1 MAIKQRA
8 PGADQLP
15 KQDPTPP
22 KSAPDV
28 HGFNVPVPDY
38 NLQRPRLIENKTWWR
53 WDFVLRWRKAIQYDL
68 GSILRRLRMKK
79 QIPNINVVRSVW
91 RRVKKGRIEVRDLKP
106 LTDVKGGGGVKSESK
121 STTGDTSTTG
131 TTGSH

>member
-1 MAIKQRA
+1 M
-8 PGADQLP
+8 
-15 KQDPTPP
+15 DPTPP

-28 HGFNVPVPDY
+28 HGFNVPVPEY

-131 TTGSH
+131 TTGSHYIR

>member
-1 MAIKQRA
+1 M
-8 PGADQLP
+8 
-15 KQDPTPP
+15 DPTPP

-28 HGFNVPVPDY
+28 HGFNVPVPEY

-79 QIPNINVVRSVW
+79 QIPNINVVRTVW

>member
-1 MAIKQRA
+1 M
-8 PGADQLP
+8 
-15 KQDPTPP
+15 DPTPP

-28 HGFNVPVPDY
+28 HGFNVPVPEY

-91 RRVKKGRIEVRDLKP
+91 RRVNKGRIEVRDLKP

-131 TTGSH
+131 TTGSHYIR

>member
-1 MAIKQRA
+1 M
-8 PGADQLP
+8 
-15 KQDPTPP
+15 DPTPP
-22 KSAPDV
+22 ESAPDV
-28 HGFNVPVPDY
+28 HGFNVPVPEY

-131 TTGSH
+131 TTGSHYIR

>member
-91 RRVKKGRIEVRDLKP
+91 RRVNKGRIEVRDLKP

-121 STTGDTSTTG
+121 STTGDTG

>member
-121 STTGDTSTTG
+121 STTGDTG